1 MPIFQTLAFTHYTLQ
16 GHGAESVYGSLMAV
30 LRLSDKRQ
38 FFRLWS
44 LLPIP
49 YRGNGEESVFNSLM
63 AVLRLSGKQQFFSLL
78 PLLPIPFRGNGKELV
93 FNSVMAVLRFNIESL
108 FKKIVIELF
117 KMFDINLINLEIM
130 Y

>member
-1 MPIFQTLAFTHYTLQ
+1 MTNKEIINVEYQMPIFQTLAFTHYTLQ

-30 LRLSDKRQ
+30 LRLS
-38 FFRLWS
+38 
-44 LLPIP
+44 
-49 YRGNGEESVFNSLM
+49 
-63 AVLRLSGKQQFFSLL
+63 GKQQFFSLW

-130 Y
+130 YQAPSPLSLI